1 MKMSKS
7 VLRMKI
13 NYLNYITGR
22 EDHEDGYYALDD
34 SYGGIK
40 IILRS
45 ADGGIVTEMSPR
57 GTKTEIGIILDS
69 MIMLY
74 ERELIRARGEC
85 D

>member
-1 MKMSKS
+1 MKMTKS

-13 NYLNYITGR
+13 GYLNYITNR
-22 EDHEDGYYALDD
+22 EDHEDGYYALDE

-40 IILRS
+40 VVLRT
-45 ADGGIVTEMSPR
+45 AEGGIAAEITPR
-57 GTKTEIGIILDS
+57 GTKTELGIILDS